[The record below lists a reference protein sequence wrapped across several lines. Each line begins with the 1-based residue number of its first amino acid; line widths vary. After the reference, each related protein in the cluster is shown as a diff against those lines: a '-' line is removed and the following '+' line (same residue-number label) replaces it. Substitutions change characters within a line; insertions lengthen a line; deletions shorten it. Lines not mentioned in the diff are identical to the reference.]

1 MIYALRPCP
10 RPGRAGQ
17 HAGGRWVRGV
27 LMVTGDACPR
37 RQGWEIVEGLVSA
50 GALRP
55 VCAARDEIFAA
66 LLGNAHRTL

>member
-1 MIYALRPCP
+1 
-10 RPGRAGQ
+10 
-17 HAGGRWVRGV
+17 
-27 LMVTGDACPR
+27 
-37 RQGWEIVEGLVSA
+37 VEGLVSA